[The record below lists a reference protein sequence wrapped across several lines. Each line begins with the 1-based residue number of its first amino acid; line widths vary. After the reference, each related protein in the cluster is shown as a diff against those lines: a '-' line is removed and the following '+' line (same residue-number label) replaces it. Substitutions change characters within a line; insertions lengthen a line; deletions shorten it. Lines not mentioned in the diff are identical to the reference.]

1 MVLVTHGAVCSLV
14 VKALAGDRLGQRKRK
29 AGQVQHTGCTELV
42 QLVPDG
48 PWKVLGEL
56 HSVSHLPESLRTK

>member
-14 VKALAGDRLGQRKRK
+14 VKALTGESLGHKKRR
-29 AGQVQHTGCTELV
+29 AGQVRHTGCTELV
-42 QLVPDG
+42 QLVPGGHWEVIGD
-48 PWKVLGEL
+48 V